1 MNPAMHNSLMQILR
15 SLGRVLRMGVAH
27 TAGAMAGQDAGLGD
41 RFAGCL
47 VGQALGDALG
57 FLVEGHGGAVCQEY
71 VREFVVPR
79 RVPTLTRG
87 RFAFG
92 QYSDDTQLARELSLS
107 MVHSRGF
114 DAADYAARIA
124 AIFSEGRI
132 VGRGRATEKAA
143 QRLAAGITWQ
153 LAGSPAPAAGN
164 GSAMRAAPV
173 GLVFANDYA
182 TILRVAHE
190 QSLITHLDPRCSAGS
205 IVIAGATALALVDGP
220 LNIEAFCQQ
229 LAKWALPFDPVMAQ
243 LLEWLPEGVGKSP
256 FEVLARLK
264 SISQDQTEQWDGI
277 SPFVTESVMWSV
289 YAFLSSSDDYWQ
301 AVCTALVVGGDVD
314 TTGAMT
320 GAIAGARSG
329 LGGLPMTFVSRLTD
343 QGTWGYSKL
352 AELGKNLVEVQ
363 A

>member
-1 MNPAMHNSLMQILR
+1 MNSESSPPSHES
-15 SLGRVLRMGVAH
+15 
-27 TAGAMAGQDAGLGD
+27 
-41 RFAGCL
+41 FAGCL

-57 FLVEGHGGAVCQEY
+57 FMVEGHGRAVCQEY
-71 VREFVVPR
+71 VRGFVRPR

-124 AIFSEGRI
+124 AIFSDGRI
-132 VGRGRATEKAA
+132 VGRGRATEEAA

-164 GSAMRAAPV
+164 GSAMRAAPL
-173 GLVFANDYA
+173 GLVFAND
-182 TILRVAHE
+182 TETMLRVAHQ
-190 QSLITHLDPRCSAGS
+190 QSSITHRDPRCSAGS
-205 IVIAGATALALVDGP
+205 IVIAGATALALVNGP
-220 LNIEAFCQQ
+220 LNIDHFCQQ
-229 LAKWALPFDPVMAQ
+229 LAKWALPFDPIMPAR

-256 FEVLARLK
+256 LEVLARLK
-264 SISQDQTEQWDGI
+264 SISQDQSEEWDGI

-289 YAFLSSSDDYWQ
+289 YAFLSSPEDYWQ
-301 AVCTALVVGGDVD
+301 AVCTALAVGGDVD

-329 LGGLPMTFVSRLTD
+329 LGLLPMTFVSRLTD
-343 QGTWGYSKL
+343 QGTWGYAEL
-352 AELGKNLVEVQ
+352 AELAKNLVAVRG
-363 A
+363 